1 MLVCIS
7 ILDVEEA
14 MELTKSAFFCSAYT
28 KNINQSTTGTALQ
41 IVASITKNDSEN

>member
-28 KNINQSTTGTALQ
+28 KNKYLRE
-41 IVASITKNDSEN
+41 KNEEKD